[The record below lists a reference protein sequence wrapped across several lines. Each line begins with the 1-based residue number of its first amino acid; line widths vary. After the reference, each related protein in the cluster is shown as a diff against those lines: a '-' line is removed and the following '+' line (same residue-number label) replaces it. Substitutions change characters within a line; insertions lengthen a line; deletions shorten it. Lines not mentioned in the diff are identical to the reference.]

1 MNYDSFVLEVQRQIV
16 GHLPEQYQDV
26 EVFANKVKKN
36 NDTELTAL
44 VLHKPGETISPQL
57 YLEQPFEEYKN
68 GMTLNEIVEQL
79 ADSYLQSRNIEIP
92 DVTELVFDFEK
103 VQGLLRLQL
112 INKAYNSEKL
122 QDIPCKDLENSD
134 LTAVLRIHL
143 PVKQSGETTILVTD
157 SMLSQWNKAMD
168 ELYPIA
174 LQNTMAANPARI
186 NSMRQIIMEMYTE
199 AHGGNAVDNEVGN
212 YKIEPY
218 EQYVLSNS
226 SRINGATV
234 LLYPDILEQL
244 AQGTNANL
252 FLLPSSVHEII
263 LMQDTGQLDAKELQA
278 MVMTVNETDVLPE
291 ERLSDE
297 VYYYDKDEHRLSMA
311 TSREATAEMKNR
323 LMQTG
328 SIEREHDTEME
339 MEEQ

>member
-57 YLEQPFEEYKN
+57 YLEQSFEEYKN
-68 GMTLNEIVEQL
+68 GMTLNEIVGQL
-79 ADSYLQSRNIEIP
+79 ADSYLQSRNFEIP

-112 INKAYNSEKL
+112 INKEYNGEKL
-122 QDIPCKDLENSD
+122 QDIPCKDLENTD

-143 PVKQSGETTILVTD
+143 PVEQPGETTILVTD
-157 SMLSQWNKAMD
+157 AMLSQWDKAMD

-174 LQNTMAANPARI
+174 LQNTMVANPARI
-186 NSMRQIIMEMYTE
+186 NSMRQVIMEMYTRE
-199 AHGGNAVDNEVGN
+199 YGEKEVGN
-212 YKIEPY
+212 FKIEPY
-218 EQYVLSNS
+218 EQYVLKNS
-226 SRINGATV
+226 AGINGATV

-244 AQGTNANL
+244 AQGANANL
-252 FLLPSSVHEII
+252 FILPSSVHEII

-278 MVMTVNETDVLPE
+278 MVMTVNETGVLPE

-297 VYYYDKDEHRLSMA
+297 VYYYDKDEHCLSMA